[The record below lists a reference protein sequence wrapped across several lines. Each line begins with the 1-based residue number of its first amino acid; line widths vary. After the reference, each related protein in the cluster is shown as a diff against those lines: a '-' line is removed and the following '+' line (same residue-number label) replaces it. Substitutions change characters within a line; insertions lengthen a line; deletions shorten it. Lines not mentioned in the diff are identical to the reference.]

1 MKIKKSALWVSCVF
15 LFLLF
20 APYLPADSGPP
31 MPKSESR
38 LKKRSPKEVAIAYY
52 NKGISLRDT
61 AWEHEKKAEEAGE
74 DIQGKFN
81 QKAKKSYS
89 KAIKQ
94 YRMAIKKDPQLFQAH
109 SSLGY
114 ALRKTGDFQ
123 ASLESYNK
131 ALEINPT
138 YTEAVEYRAE
148 AHLGLNMLEES
159 RDAYLVLFKH
169 DRPRADKLLVAMKD
183 WAEAHRE
190 DPGHVGREKVD
201 KFTKWVNERDEIAKK
216 TGSKGSNGVW

>member
-1 MKIKKSALWVSCVF
+1 MKIQKSARLVSCVL

-38 LKKRSPKEVAIAYY
+38 LKKRSPREVAIAYY
-52 NKGISLRDT
+52 NKGISHRDT
-61 AWEHEKKAEEAGE
+61 AWENEKKAEEVGE
-74 DIQGKFN
+74 KGQDKFN
-81 QKAKKSYS
+81 QKAQKAYN

-94 YRMAIKKDPQLFQAH
+94 YRMAIKKDPRLFQAH

-131 ALEINPT
+131 ALELNPT

-148 AHLGLNMLEES
+148 AHLGLNMIQES
-159 RDAYLVLFKH
+159 KQAYLVLFKH
-169 DRPRADKLLVAMKD
+169 DRPRADKLLVAMKI
-183 WAEAHRE
+183 WADSHRE